1 MSQDHDRDPRHH
13 GNLGNE
19 DNLKRE
25 HMNVYDVVAGR
36 LAPRLLNQ
44 TYKDLGNE
52 VKRNQIRPRP
62 ADDVL
67 ASFAAKD
74 VTIPV
79 EFHPELPSSDLL
91 KALHY
96 YTGEYFRH
104 HDNYDGYRTL
114 DETALLTLGV
124 LMEEAIKDS
133 LGPNGALAYAENE
146 EETS

>member
-1 MSQDHDRDPRHH
+1 
-13 GNLGNE
+13 
-19 DNLKRE
+19 
-25 HMNVYDVVAGR
+25 
-36 LAPRLLNQ
+36 
-44 TYKDLGNE
+44 
-52 VKRNQIRPRP
+52 
-62 ADDVL
+62 
-67 ASFAAKD
+67 